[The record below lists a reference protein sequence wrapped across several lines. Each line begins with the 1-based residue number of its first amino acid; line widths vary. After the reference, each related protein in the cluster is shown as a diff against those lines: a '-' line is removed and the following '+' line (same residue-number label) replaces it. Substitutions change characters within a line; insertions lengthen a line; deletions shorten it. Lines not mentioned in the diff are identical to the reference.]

1 MSDLLISLNEQQR
14 AAVTAGDGPVLVLAG
29 PGSGKT
35 RVLTHRIAWLVAERQ
50 VAPWRIMAV
59 TFTNKAAREMR
70 SRTEKLLGED
80 LRDLAIGTFH
90 SICVRVLRREAQHI
104 SLDPHFNVFDE
115 DDQLTVIQR
124 ALQDLK
130 VDDKRFR
137 PQSLRTLIS
146 RAKNEL
152 IQPQDYTPRTY
163 WEEIAGRVY
172 QRYQEFMQAN
182 NALDFDDLL
191 MQAVLL
197 FRQVAD
203 VRERYQERYQ
213 HILVDEF
220 QDTNSA
226 QYELVRLLSGHWH
239 NVFVV
244 GDEDQSIYRWRG
256 ADYRNV
262 LRFRQDFPA
271 AKVFLLERNYRSTQI
286 ILDAANAVIAHNLHR
301 IPKKLHTDRQTG
313 PRITVYEAYNESDEA
328 SYVVGQIQRL
338 TEMEGL
344 SPGGCAVMYRTNAQS
359 RALEDAFVAAGMPY
373 RLVGATR
380 FYERREIKDLLAYL
394 RLIYNPND
402 DLSLA
407 RIVNIPPREI
417 GDQTLAKLAAW
428 ARELGVSQV
437 TALRR
442 LRDGENSPFV
452 AQAHMAL
459 LRFLDLLDGWIAIR
473 RQLTPAQLL
482 DRVLDGSGYVNY
494 VRDGTEEGEDRW
506 ANIQELRNVAAQ
518 YNDFTPGPGDD
529 EPDALGTFL
538 QEIALVSDVDAL
550 TEEANAPTLLTL
562 HMAKGLE
569 FAAVFIT
576 GLEEGL
582 LPHSRSLDDPDEME
596 EERRLFYVGITR
608 AKEHLFLTHAFR
620 RRAYNSD
627 EVNEGSRF
635 LDDIP
640 NSLIEGRGAR
650 ERQEVARAAL
660 QRETTWASAARSPR
674 REAEQPMPAATR
686 RPQFAAGDRVRH
698 VLFGEGVVV
707 NTLLT
712 NDDEEVTVAFDGRGV
727 KKLLASYARLE
738 KLSRR

>member
-50 VAPWRIMAV
+50 VASWRIMAV

-104 SLDPHFNVFDE
+104 SLDSHFNVFDE
-115 DDQLTVIQR
+115 DDQLMVIQR

-152 IQPQDYTPRTY
+152 IRPQDYTSRTY
-163 WEEIAGRVY
+163 WEEVAGRVY
-172 QRYQEFMQAN
+172 RRYQELMQAN

-226 QYELVRLLSGHWH
+226 QYELVRLLSGRWH

-256 ADYRNV
+256 ADFRNI

-328 SYVVGQIQRL
+328 SYVVGQVRRL
-338 TEMEGL
+338 MEMEGL

-402 DLSLA
+402 ELSLA
-407 RIVNIPPREI
+407 RIVNVPPRKI
-417 GDQTLAKLAAW
+417 GDQTLARLAAW

-442 LRDGENSPFV
+442 LRDGENSPFA

-482 DRVLDGSGYVNY
+482 DRVLDESGYVNY

-518 YNDFTPGPGDD
+518 YNDFTPGPGDED
-529 EPDALGTFL
+529 SDALGTFL
-538 QEIALVSDVDAL
+538 QEVALVSDVDAL

-569 FAAVFIT
+569 FPAVFIT

-608 AKEHLFLTHAFR
+608 AKEYLFLTHAFR

-627 EVNEGSRF
+627 EANERSRF

-640 NSLIEGRGAR
+640 KSLISDFGIRISDFR
-650 ERQEVARAAL
+650 NPQ
-660 QRETTWASAARSPR
+660 SAIPN
-674 REAEQPMPAATR
+674 PL

-698 VLFGEGVVV
+698 TLFGEGVVV

-738 KLSRR
+738 KLPRR